1 MGEPRPVLSED
12 ARERVVAALRAG
24 SDEARAIRFA
34 KVDPALYY
42 SWLERGEADLERG
55 AFTEQAQFA
64 RDVQQ
69 AKSESAVTAM
79 AAVRAAMREW
89 NLLVLPRI
97 AMLGSFNRPRGR
109 SSARVGAR
117 IERRPYVRGRSAQPG
132 SAAITER
139 IRNSGRGLS
148 LRRRRI
154 WPRSANMWRGSRR
167 SRHAWTAAFA
177 GRRS

>member
-79 AAVRAAMREW
+79 AAVRAAMREDW
-89 NLLVLPRI
+89 RAAAWYLENV
-97 AMLGSFNRPRGR
+97 
-109 SSARVGAR
+109 
-117 IERRPYVRGRSAQPG
+117 GRSA
-132 SAAITER
+132 SRDVELER
-139 IRNSGRGLS
+139 LKE
-148 LRRRRI
+148 LTTD
-154 WPRSANMWRGSRR
+154 A
-167 SRHAWTAAFA
+167 AWTQQLPEEVDGERPEAEIEQ
-177 GRRS
+177 GEDN